1 MVPRK
6 LPASLIPLPLHRG
19 GFGIRSQTESGEQT
33 EIEMSTQ
40 NEAHGD
46 EDQRR
51 ELTERELELA
61 LEEIVECVLDYG
73 QWPQKGRAQ
82 FDLYDYLMEERDPSY
97 AWEMYLCAISD
108 NSQALEN
115 RIRRERASIEA
126 MLTKHLQGSDMVS
139 DLANQRASED
149 E

>member
-1 MVPRK
+1 
-6 LPASLIPLPLHRG
+6 
-19 GFGIRSQTESGEQT
+19 
-33 EIEMSTQ
+33 MSTQ

-73 QWPQKGRAQ
+73 QWPQKGRAN
-82 FDLYDYLMEERDPSY
+82 FDLYDWLMENRDPSY
-97 AWEMYLCAISD
+97 AWEMYLCAVSD
-108 NSQALEN
+108 NSYAIEN
-115 RIRRERASIEA
+115 RIRRERASVEA
-126 MLTKHLQGSDMVS
+126 MLTKHLQGSDIVS
-139 DLANQRASED
+139 DLANQLAAED

>member
-1 MVPRK
+1 
-6 LPASLIPLPLHRG
+6 
-19 GFGIRSQTESGEQT
+19 
-33 EIEMSTQ
+33 MSRQ

-61 LEEIVECVLDYG
+61 LEEIIECVLDYG
-73 QWPQKGRAQ
+73 QWPHKGRAQ

-108 NSQALEN
+108 NSGAIEK
-115 RIRRERASIEA
+115 RIRRERASVEA
-126 MLTKHLQGSDMVS
+126 MLINHLTGSDMVS
-139 DLANQRASED
+139 DLANERASE
-149 E
+149 EE

>member
-1 MVPRK
+1 
-6 LPASLIPLPLHRG
+6 
-19 GFGIRSQTESGEQT
+19 
-33 EIEMSTQ
+33 MSTQ

-61 LEEIVECVLDYG
+61 LDEIVECVLDYG

-97 AWEMYLCAISD
+97 AWEMYLCSISD
-108 NSQALEN
+108 NSEALAN
-115 RIRRERASIEA
+115 RIRRERASVEA
-126 MLTKHLQGSDMVS
+126 MLINHLTGSNMVS